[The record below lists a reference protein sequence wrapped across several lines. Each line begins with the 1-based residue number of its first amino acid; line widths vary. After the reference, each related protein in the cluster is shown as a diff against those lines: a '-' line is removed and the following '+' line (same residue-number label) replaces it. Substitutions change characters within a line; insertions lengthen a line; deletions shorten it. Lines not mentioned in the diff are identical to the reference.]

1 MKKKGGQFDP
11 TTHASTF
18 RRGVSHEISSSVSVC
33 SSPASEAQPGH
44 AQPKATA
51 PPDRARAA
59 GSTRRMERTEE
70 VSGNVGCQK
79 HHPGACV
86 KRCETTQRSA
96 VTDPRS
102 EKTSRRTGPKA
113 SWRRPNQKHIKGV
126 LAHQTAETGR
136 LGQHTF
142 AKRALI

>member
-1 MKKKGGQFDP
+1 M
-11 TTHASTF
+11 TLLHTH
-18 RRGVSHEISSSVSVC
+18 RRFGEVSVMRYPVPC
-33 SSPASEAQPGH
+33 PSVLLRPPKPSPATPSPRR
-44 AQPKATA
+44 PP